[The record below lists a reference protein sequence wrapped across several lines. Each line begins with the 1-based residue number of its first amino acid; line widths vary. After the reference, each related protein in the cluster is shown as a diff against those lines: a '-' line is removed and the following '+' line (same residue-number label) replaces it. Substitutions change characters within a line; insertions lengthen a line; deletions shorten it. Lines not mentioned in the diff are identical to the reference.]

1 VHPDWRDR
9 DLVFE
14 FWTSSMFDDE
24 AITQNTKQYKI
35 VYRDYRDVS
44 RKIRD
49 SKNKAL
55 IKTFMIVNQRRISI
69 LKAIQYVSV
78 IFLDG

>member
-1 VHPDWRDR
+1 MHPDWRDR

-24 AITQNTKQYKI
+24 AITKLNKAQQNTKQYKI

-55 IKTFMIVNQRRISI
+55 IKTFGSFCESPIEQH
-69 LKAIQYVSV
+69 
-78 IFLDG
+78 

>member
-1 VHPDWRDR
+1 
-9 DLVFE
+9 
-14 FWTSSMFDDE
+14 MFDDE
-24 AITQNTKQYKI
+24 AITKLNKAQQNTKQYKI

-55 IKTFMIVNQRRISI
+55 IKTFGDHFGDCN
-69 LKAIQYVSV
+69 
-78 IFLDG
+78 